1 MRAGLCMSVAAAFR
15 GLSACL
21 MPASHGTAPLA
32 DVPYRHRRDGPPQL
46 VIRRKHPV
54 IPMPVLPWRRNDMID
69 KVGGRLGHVAAVARR
84 ADATA
89 LAGECHHERLAAA
102 CAPAAGESEALQPA
116 LEIAAELVLD
126 VSRHGPLPGFPPG
139 EPALKVLRDVPY
151 GAASSPDDDARSGV
165 PPRGRHGD
173 GVGFAWE
180 TL

>member
-1 MRAGLCMSVAAAFR
+1 
-15 GLSACL
+15 
-21 MPASHGTAPLA
+21 
-32 DVPYRHRRDGPPQL
+32 
-46 VIRRKHPV
+46 
-54 IPMPVLPWRRNDMID
+54 MID

-102 CAPAAGESEALQPA
+102 CAPAAGESEAQQPA

-139 EPALKVLRDVPY
+139 EPALEVLRDVPY